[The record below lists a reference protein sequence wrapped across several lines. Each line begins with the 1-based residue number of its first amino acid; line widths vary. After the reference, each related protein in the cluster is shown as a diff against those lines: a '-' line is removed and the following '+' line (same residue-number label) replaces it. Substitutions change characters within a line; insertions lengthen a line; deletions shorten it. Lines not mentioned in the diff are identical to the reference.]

1 LYLPTLKKGTIG
13 EAKLY
18 VIQGVQLRRKLY
30 NIENEEI
37 VLPAI
42 SVHLTDKMQRYVV
55 STQVL
60 HGSHL
65 FVSQSSSLSVVIHF
79 TAESFNEGGGGMY
92 STRFICKF
100 AWPGVQG
107 SISGTGKAF
116 FL

>member
-1 LYLPTLKKGTIG
+1 MSYKVFNWEGN
-13 EAKLY
+13 
-18 VIQGVQLRRKLY
+18 Y

-42 SVHLTDKMQRYVV
+42 SVHLADKMQGHVV

-79 TAESFNEGGGGMY
+79 TAESFNEGGGGD
-92 STRFICKF
+92 
-100 AWPGVQG
+100 VQH
-107 SISGTGKAF
+107 KVY
-116 FL
+116 L